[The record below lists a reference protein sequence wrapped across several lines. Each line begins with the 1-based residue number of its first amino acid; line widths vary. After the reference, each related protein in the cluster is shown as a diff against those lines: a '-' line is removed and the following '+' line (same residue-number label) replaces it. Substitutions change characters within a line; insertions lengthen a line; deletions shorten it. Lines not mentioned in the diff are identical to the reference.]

1 MRGGPVVFYRPIAK
15 IRGFPIDVAGAPV
28 PRGRWSFVGAAATV
42 EFSLRLVWRR
52 RPEIY
57 RRPTGERI
65 DMRSLD
71 RRMITVF

>member
-1 MRGGPVVFYRPIAK
+1 MRGGFLIFYRPIAK
-15 IRGFPIDVAGAPV
+15 IRRFPIDVARAPI
-28 PRGRWSFVGAAATV
+28 PRGRRSFVGAAATV
-42 EFSLRLVWRR
+42 EFRLRLVWRR